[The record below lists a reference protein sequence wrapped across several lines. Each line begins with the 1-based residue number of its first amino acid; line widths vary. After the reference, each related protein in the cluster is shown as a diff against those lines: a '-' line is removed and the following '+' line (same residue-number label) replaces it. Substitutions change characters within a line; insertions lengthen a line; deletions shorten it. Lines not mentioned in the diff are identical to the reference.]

1 MKKCIEIYRRDS
13 YIVSLSNVIVLALKG
28 YNENIVL
35 IGASVFITV
44 VGFVLLI
51 AADNMQIRL
60 TDKQIAD
67 AITSLEATV
76 LEIRWLIGEMN
87 SMKKR
92 LSVYLEEG
100 INQMVGDIPRP
111 LFINKLNQVM
121 WRTESKLLVA
131 ALIVLGG
138 IYGMSNKSNNRKADA
153 IAVLME
159 NGEVDSYNNVLF
171 YTAMMSRWIK
181 EH

>member
-1 MKKCIEIYRRDS
+1 VIAI
-13 YIVSLSNVIVLALKG
+13 IVSLSNVIVLALKG

-67 AITSLEATV
+67 AITSLEKV

-111 LFINKLNQVM
+111 LFITN
-121 WRTESKLLVA
+121 
-131 ALIVLGG
+131 
-138 IYGMSNKSNNRKADA
+138 
-153 IAVLME
+153 
-159 NGEVDSYNNVLF
+159 
-171 YTAMMSRWIK
+171 
-181 EH
+181 